1 MHQVEDD
8 GACAVLPPAFRSRA
22 TASTPRPHSFALPTT
37 LFRILHRADT
47 IFRPFFSIYIY
58 TRFFSSFQKFSK
70 NCNNDYRTSLI
81 GIVSFN
87 TLVLTRNDLPPSS
100 SPPFS
105 FSGRVGEDDRC
116 RMERRERCNIGG
128 VASFFVHDST
138 TIISRTYFTQLL
150 SFLFIL
156 LLLLLLLHHP
166 AFSLGFDRRG
176 TRSERANGQEVR

>member
-1 MHQVEDD
+1 MRRF
-8 GACAVLPPAFRSRA
+8 APRLPVTCHSLNPSPPLVRS
-22 TASTPRPHSFALPTT
+22 SNNSLSYPSSCGYDLSSF
-37 LFRILHRADT
+37 LFY
-47 IFRPFFSIYIY
+47 IYIY
-58 TRFFSSFQKFSK
+58 IRFFSSFQKFSK

-156 LLLLLLLHHP
+156 LLLLLLHHP

>member
-1 MHQVEDD
+1 MPQPQPLAPTRSLFQQLSFVSFIVRIRSF
-8 GACAVLPPAFRSRA
+8 VL
-22 TASTPRPHSFALPTT
+22 SFLY
-37 LFRILHRADT
+37 
-47 IFRPFFSIYIY
+47 IYI
-58 TRFFSSFQKFSK
+58 RFFSSFQKFSK

-100 SPPFS
+100 SPSFS
-105 FSGRVGEDDRC
+105 FSGRIGEDDRC

-156 LLLLLLLHHP
+156 LLLLLLHHP